1 MIVLANLYPL
11 NIQPSRSSKIS
22 TASESGH
29 SQRGSKATKMFGTLQ
44 IEMSP
49 VKNRGIIN
57 FKARFQMMDATEN
70 ERLLL
75 SLELMEN

>member
-1 MIVLANLYPL
+1 MIELANLYPL

-29 SQRGSKATKMFGTLQ
+29 SQRATKMFGTLQ

-70 ERLLL
+70 ECLRL

>member
-1 MIVLANLYPL
+1 
-11 NIQPSRSSKIS
+11 
-22 TASESGH
+22 
-29 SQRGSKATKMFGTLQ
+29 MFGTLQ

-70 ERLLL
+70 ECLRL

>member
-1 MIVLANLYPL
+1 
-11 NIQPSRSSKIS
+11 
-22 TASESGH
+22 
-29 SQRGSKATKMFGTLQ
+29 MFGTLQ

-75 SLELMEN
+75 SLELMENWYEHINNNLFPETEWIRQCWFLY